1 LKEIQPLKKIVEFNR
16 RTFVMLRIWKSFAVL
31 VAVLAALPLSA
42 AGVND
47 VSNKPSGVDLISVE
61 ELKAKFITNEPLI
74 IIDVRGSESYAN
86 SDSKIKGAIHI
97 NVRRLK
103 FRLGFAPLKD
113 APKDRTVVTYCACP
127 SEEASIKAA
136 QILLESGFKRVRAL
150 KGGWQEWQKAAG
162 PTEPR
167 PR

>member
-1 LKEIQPLKKIVEFNR
+1 MYNWKLFALVIV
-16 RTFVMLRIWKSFAVL
+16 VL
-31 VAVLAALPLSA
+31 SLA

-47 VSNKPSGVDLISVE
+47 VTKKPTGVDRISVE
-61 ELKAKFITNEPLI
+61 ELKAKFTANEPVV

-86 SDSKIKGAIHI
+86 SDSKIKGAIHVD
-97 NVRRLK
+97 VRRLK
-103 FRLGFAPLKD
+103 FRLGFPPLKD
-113 APKDRTVVTYCACP
+113 VPKDREVVTYCACP

-136 QILLESGFKRVRAL
+136 QVLLENGFKKVRAL

-167 PR
+167 PRG

>member
-1 LKEIQPLKKIVEFNR
+1 MFENNLKLTALV
-16 RTFVMLRIWKSFAVL
+16 FALFATVS
-31 VAVLAALPLSA
+31 VSLAASES
-42 AGVND
+42 D
-47 VSNKPSGVDLISVE
+47 VKKKTTEVDLISVE
-61 ELKAKFITNEPLI
+61 ELKAKVTQNQPVV

-86 SDSKIKGAIHI
+86 SDSKIKGAIHV
-97 NVRRLK
+97 NVRKLK

-113 APKDRTVVTYCACP
+113 VPKDREVVTYCACP

-136 QILLESGFKRVRAL
+136 QVLMENGFKRVRAL

-167 PR
+167 PRG